1 MAKQMHQISIST
13 REWTITLQSEGKRLN
28 LNTMLEMIQRKTEKV
43 SHPLDKVHDSRAQ
56 GHAVCYLGSS
66 PSICVI
72 FNDILGQWEA
82 TNFPRF
88 QYVSSIKNI
97 LLRFARFRFKH
108 CTFRLDTNLTSQC

>member
-1 MAKQMHQISIST
+1 MAKHMRQIPIST

-28 LNTMLEMIQRKTEKV
+28 LNTMLEMTQRKTVKV

-56 GHAVCYLGSS
+56 GHTVCYLGSN

-82 TNFPRF
+82 THFPRF
-88 QYVSSIKNI
+88 QYVASIKNV

-108 CTFRLDTNLTSQC
+108 CTSRSDTDLTSQC